1 MSEEDRQ
8 DSIRFMRGLLIAL
21 AIALPV
27 WIYAVWS
34 WLG

>member
-8 DSIRFMRGLLIAL
+8 DSIRFMRGLLIGAG
-21 AIALPV
+21 IALPV
-27 WIYAVWS
+27 WVYAVWT